1 MKSKA
6 ISVESLKKYYKKVKA
21 VNGISFD
28 VDYGDLFALLGPNGA
43 GKSTTIRV
51 LTTLAAP
58 TSGNVKVAGYDVI
71 REDKKVRQKIGL
83 VSDRLIL
90 YDRLTVL
97 ENIVFFSKLYN
108 LDKKTII
115 TRAEKLLSLLHIWE
129 WKNTVV
135 SKLSTGMKQ
144 KVNIARAL
152 IPEPDIIFLDE
163 PMLGLDPEATR
174 TIRNFIAAL
183 NKDGKTIILTTHVLY
198 EVELLANKV
207 AIMNKGKIVAIDTP
221 RNLRNHFKREEIVEV
236 ETDSPIGDLNFD
248 GEILEKIDNY
258 MKVKVEDLDYFLKE
272 LTEMNIK
279 IKNIKTFEP
288 SLEDI
293 FIKITS
299 DEKDGVKS

>member
-1 MKSKA
+1 MKNKA
-6 ISVESLKKYYKKVKA
+6 ITVENLKKYYKKVKA
-21 VNGISFD
+21 VDGISFN
-28 VDYGDLFALLGPNGA
+28 VDYGELFALLGPNGA

-51 LTTLAAP
+51 ITTLAAP
-58 TSGNVKVAGYDVI
+58 TSGDVKVAGYDVI
-71 REDKKVRQKIGL
+71 KEDKKVRQKIGL

-108 LDKKTII
+108 IKKKMII

-129 WKNTVV
+129 WRNTVV

-236 ETDSPIGDLNFD
+236 ETDLPIGDLNFD
-248 GEILEKIDNY
+248 GEVLEKIDNY
-258 MKVKVEDLDYFLKE
+258 MKVKVEDLDSFLKE
-272 LTEMNIK
+272 LTDMNVK
-279 IKNIKTFEP
+279 VKNIKTFEP

-299 DEKDGVKS
+299 NEKNEVEQ